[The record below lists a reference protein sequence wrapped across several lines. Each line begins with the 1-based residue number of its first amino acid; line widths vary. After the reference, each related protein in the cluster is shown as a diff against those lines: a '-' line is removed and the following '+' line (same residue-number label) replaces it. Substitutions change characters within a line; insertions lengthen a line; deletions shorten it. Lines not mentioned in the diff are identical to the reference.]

1 MMIEEGFLECEK
13 VTEIASFPA
22 SHTGMQLRS
31 DDDNDGVDD
40 LGSLSLVRAQR
51 RSSGWVKRVKR

>member
-51 RSSGWVKRVKR
+51 CSCG